1 MQFLLDVCADS
12 RLLRTALTSQ
22 GHDVLTPAYC
32 GPRSHRKAMPILERS
47 PRESDEVI
55 LALATEEQRTII
67 TEDKDFGE
75 LIFLRRLPYPCV
87 IRFVAMPVAEKVK
100 AVLELIENNAHAIE
114 SGYFITVTKSRV
126 RIRP

>member
-1 MQFLLDVCADS
+1 MKSLLDVCADS

-22 GHDVLTPAYC
+22 GHDVL
-32 GPRSHRKAMPILERS
+32 PILEWN
-47 PRESDEVI
+47 PRASDQVI
-55 LALATEEQRTII
+55 LALATEEQRTTI

-75 LIFLRRLPYPCV
+75 LIFLRRLPHPCV